1 MGWYYVITQ
10 EIREAFEGKE
20 ADVFAVIN
28 GYSQEGQGCYFGSL
42 ALLSDYCGIKSKT
55 TTQKILKS
63 LVAKGAILKVEEL
76 RNGVKFCSYRVNN
89 NWQGM
94 SKIDTGGIAEID
106 TNNKR
111 EININKDSLYRDGS
125 PHFQKPSLSEVAA
138 YCRERANKVDPE
150 QFYNFYESN
159 GWKVGK
165 NPMKDWHAAVR
176 TWEKREKEVAPRK
189 REPKEDVFTHN
200 MRVMREMNA
209 KYARK
214 EVDVDEQ

>member
-1 MGWYYVITQ
+1 MTP
-10 EIREAFEGKE
+10 
-20 ADVFAVIN
+20 
-28 GYSQEGQGCYFGSL
+28 
-42 ALLSDYCGIKSKT
+42 
-55 TTQKILKS
+55 
-63 LVAKGAILKVEEL
+63 
-76 RNGVKFCSYRVNN
+76 
-89 NWQGM
+89 
-94 SKIDTGGIAEID
+94 
-106 TNNKR
+106 NNKDR
-111 EININKDSLYRDGS
+111 YINKYSLYRGGS
-125 PHFQKPSLSEVAA
+125 PRFQKPSLSEVAQ

-159 GWKVGK
+159 DWKVGK
-165 NPMKDWHAAVR
+165 NAMKDWHAAVR

>member
-111 EININKDSLYRDGS
+111 DININNTLSNRGGT

>member
-111 EININKDSLYRDGS
+111 EIYINKDSLYRDGS

>member
-111 EININKDSLYRDGS
+111 EIYINKDSLYRDGS
-125 PHFQKPSLSEVAA
+125 SHFQKPSLSEVAA

>member
-125 PHFQKPSLSEVAA
+125 SHFQKPSLSEVAA

>member
-63 LVAKGAILKVEEL
+63 LIAKGAILKVEEL

-94 SKIDTGGIAEID
+94 SKIGTGGIAEID

-111 EININKDSLYRDGS
+111 EININKDSLYKGGS
-125 PHFQKPSLSEVAA
+125 SHFQKPSLSEVAQ

>member
-94 SKIDTGGIAEID
+94 SKIDTGGISKID

-111 EININKDSLYRDGS
+111 EININKDSLYRGGS
-125 PHFQKPSLSEVAA
+125 SHFQKPSLSEVAA

>member
-111 EININKDSLYRDGS
+111 EININKDSLYRDGT

>member
-125 PHFQKPSLSEVAA
+125 SYFQKPSLSEVAA

-176 TWEKREKEVAPRK
+176 TWEKREKEIAPRK